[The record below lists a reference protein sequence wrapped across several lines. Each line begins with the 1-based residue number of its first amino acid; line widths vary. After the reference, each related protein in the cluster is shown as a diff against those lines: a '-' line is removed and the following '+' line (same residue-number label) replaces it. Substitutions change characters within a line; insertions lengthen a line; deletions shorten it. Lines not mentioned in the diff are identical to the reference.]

1 MYLLIVAAVT
11 LWLGLAVGSQLSF
24 ATLTR
29 LRRWDPFGFIP
40 SWHFFAPNP
49 ARFDTV
55 ILVRDVAGPVGET
68 DDPQSPWSVATV
80 VHREHWY
87 QPIFNPQRRIQKA
100 VHDLQNAIGNMSE
113 RYDPAAICRSAAA
126 KALFDYAQRDVLQ
139 DGLSSRLR
147 TRQFAIV
154 RIENVRAAVEA
165 RVVFVT
171 EPMTTDEQ

>member
-1 MYLLIVAAVT
+1 
-11 LWLGLAVGSQLSF
+11 
-24 ATLTR
+24 
-29 LRRWDPFGFIP
+29 
-40 SWHFFAPNP
+40 
-49 ARFDTV
+49 
-55 ILVRDVAGPVGET
+55 
-68 DDPQSPWSVATV
+68 
-80 VHREHWY
+80 
-87 QPIFNPQRRIQKA
+87 
-100 VHDLQNAIGNMSE
+100 MSE

-139 DGLSSRLR
+139 DWLSSRLR